1 MIIDHENGGHRRCAR
16 RVIGMRI
23 ACAESVSFSDRML
36 ELFAAAN
43 AGCVRP
49 VPGVIVTVRAAVA
62 MIGVTANTSM
72 GVKAPL

>member
-1 MIIDHENGGHRRCAR
+1 
-16 RVIGMRI
+16 MRI

-36 ELFAAAN
+36 ELFAAN

-49 VPGVIVTVRAAVA
+49 VPGVFVTARGAAVA

-72 GVKAPL
+72 GVKAPVWLVLHVRNICRIA